1 MRSYLLPAAAVLV
14 LSACATG
21 PTHDSKLSNS
31 LAATTRGDIDEAIKT
46 LDAQIAAGADKNDL
60 LLNLEKGELLRI
72 GTRYKE
78 SLTALEIADQKIKL
92 WEDTA
97 KTAPDQLIN
106 QVGALFM
113 GDSSR
118 TYEGQD
124 YEKVMLTTRMAM
136 NRINL
141 GDLDTARVDIK
152 RTHERE
158 AVITEFRARETA
170 KAEEEAKAKGI
181 MVEAKELDGYPVE
194 TLKDPEVLKLKN
206 GYQNALSHYLA
217 GFVYEAL
224 NEPGLAAPGYRK
236 AIELRPD
243 LPVLEEGLRGL
254 DKRTSF
260 RRQKNVTD
268 VLFVVESGNAPA
280 RQSKKIQFPVPT
292 KNGLVTVS
300 FSFPVIYP
308 NKDAMHLDQVNLGSH
323 SLQTALVTDFNVM
336 ARRALQDELPGIQT
350 RAAIRAVAKG
360 LAQDQV
366 NKKLGAF
373 GGLIGNIVTA
383 TTEGEA
389 DDRMWRGLPDR
400 VFIARGFVPPGEYDL
415 RLPNQMDDHRKL
427 VVDGRYMVVPV
438 RVYHNKTYFGEPVK
452 IGTLPPV
459 MTPVVEE
466 VAQPAAPVAPA
477 APASPARNGK
487 RPGKSIKPAKP
498 ANPST
503 KPENKAT
510 KV

>member
-1 MRSYLLPAAAVLV
+1 MRTYLLPVAAALV
-14 LSACATG
+14 LTACATG
-21 PTHDSKLSNS
+21 PTHDSKLSSS

-46 LDAQIAAGADKNDL
+46 LDAQIAAGSDKTDL

-72 GTRYKE
+72 GTRYKD
-78 SLTALEIADQKIKL
+78 SLAALEIADQKVKL
-92 WEDTA
+92 WEEKA
-97 KTAPDQLIN
+97 KTAPDQLLS

-158 AVITEFRARETA
+158 AIIAEFRARETL
-170 KAEEEAKAKGI
+170 KAEEEAKGKGI
-181 MVEAKELDGYPVE
+181 QIEAKELNGYPVE

-224 NEPGLAAPGYRK
+224 DEPGLAAPGYRK

-254 DKRTSF
+254 DQRTSF
-260 RRQKNVTD
+260 RRQKHVTD
-268 VLFVVESGNAPA
+268 VLFIVESGNAPA
-280 RQSKKIQFPVPT
+280 RQSKKIQFPIPT
-292 KNGLVTVS
+292 TNGIVTVS

-308 NKDAMHLDQVNLGSH
+308 NEDAMHLAQVNLGPH
-323 SLQTALVTDFNVM
+323 SMQTALVTDFNVM
-336 ARRALQDELPGIQT
+336 ARRALQDELPGIQA
-350 RAAIRAVAKG
+350 RAAVRAVAKG
-360 LAQDQV
+360 LVQDQM
-366 NKKLGAF
+366 NKKMGAF
-373 GGLIGNIVTA
+373 AGLIGNLVVA
-383 TTEGEA
+383 ATEGDA

-415 RLPNQMDDHRKL
+415 RLPNQLDSNRKL
-427 VVDGRYMVVPV
+427 AVDGRYMVVPV
-438 RVYHNKTYFGEPVK
+438 RVYRNKTYFGEPVK
-452 IGTLPPV
+452 IGMLPPV
-459 MTPVVEE
+459 MTPAVEE
-466 VAQPAAPVAPA
+466 APA
-477 APASPARNGK
+477 APAAPAK

-498 ANPST
+498 AVTSVG
-503 KPENKAT
+503 KEKKA
-510 KV
+510 

>member
-1 MRSYLLPAAAVLV
+1 MRSYLLPGAAVLI
-14 LSACATG
+14 LTACAG
-21 PTHDSKLSNS
+21 APTHNSKLSTS

-46 LDAQIAAGADKNDL
+46 LDAQIAAGANKNDL

-72 GTRYKE
+72 GTRYKD
-78 SLTALEIADQKIKL
+78 SLATLEIADQKVKE
-92 WEDTA
+92 WEETA
-97 KTAPDQLIN
+97 KTAPDKLFGQI
-106 QVGALFM
+106 GAVFM

-118 TYEGQD
+118 PYEGQD

-158 AVITEFRARETA
+158 AVIAEFRARETA
-170 KAEEEAKAKGI
+170 KAEEEAKGKGLKL
-181 MVEAKELDGYPVE
+181 EAKELNGYPVE

-206 GYQNALSHYLA
+206 GYQNALSHYLS

-254 DKRTSF
+254 DQRTSF
-260 RRQKNVTD
+260 RRKKNVTD
-268 VLFVVESGNAPA
+268 VLFIVETGNAPA

-292 KNGLVTVS
+292 NNGLITVS

-308 NKDAMHLDQVNLGSH
+308 DKDAMNLEQINLGSL
-323 SLQTALVTDFNVM
+323 SLPTALVTDFNVM

-350 RAAIRAVAKG
+350 RAAIRAVGKG
-360 LAQDQV
+360 LVQDQV

-373 GGLIGNIVTA
+373 AGLVGNVVTA
-383 TTEGEA
+383 VTEGEA
-389 DDRMWRGLPDR
+389 DDRMWRGLPNR
-400 VFIARGFVPPGEYDL
+400 VFIARGFVEPGEYDL
-415 RLPNQMDDHRKL
+415 RLPDQPDGSRKL
-427 VVDGRYMVVPV
+427 TVDGRYMVVPV
-438 RVYHNKTYFGEPVK
+438 RVYRNKTYFGEPVK
-452 IGTLPPV
+452 LGALAPALMPA
-459 MTPVVEE
+459 VEE
-466 VAQPAAPVAPA
+466 TPKPSTPAAT
-477 APASPARNGK
+477 
-487 RPGKSIKPAKP
+487 GKSKKPAKP
-498 ANPST
+498 AAKSAS
-503 KPENKAT
+503 KAS
-510 KV
+510 V